1 MDDPLDKTTL
11 ATISLLESRLLRIEH
26 LLYGTTASPTSSLNR
41 HDAALEKM
49 DILERRFSNIVS
61 QIRVYAELLK
71 ICQYIQLRLAE
82 PFVEGF
88 HVLTFTFRTD
98 KSNPDLFHAPP
109 PSQPPSQLDSETI
122 QSIVLSS
129 ASSFPATLS
138 ALTAAKDI
146 PIPDSSASASLISLT
161 QRMKAI
167 QATQLAQA
175 AEISKLRSKSEI
187 IVRSWY
193 ENRALVNSQVIAD
206 SEGRI
211 RRVEVE
217 VRRREVPLED

>member
-1 MDDPLDKTTL
+1 MSAEMDDPLDKTTL
-11 ATISLLESRLLRIEH
+11 ATISVLESRLLRIEH
-26 LLYGTTASPTSSLNR
+26 LLYGTTASPTSSLSH

-49 DILERRFSNIVS
+49 DILERRFNNMVA

-71 ICQYIQLRLAE
+71 IY
-82 PFVEGF
+82 
-88 HVLTFTFRTD
+88 

-161 QRMKAI
+161 QRMRAI
-167 QATQLAQA
+167 EATQLAQA
-175 AEISKLRSKSEI
+175 AEISKLRSKSEML
-187 IVRSWY
+187 VRSWY
-193 ENRALVNSQVIAD
+193 ENRALVDSQMIAD
-206 SEGRI
+206 SDGRI
-211 RRVEVE
+211 RRVEWE
-217 VRRREVPLED
+217 TRKREVALEE